1 MSHAATAQQF
11 VDQTVDLL
19 PERTTMYHLH
29 QSGGGGG
36 RGSLIAMLAQLR
48 AVSGISAGNQ
58 NGNIAIAIAINVGN
72 VNVGGTQINSVSA
85 VAIAGSNV
93 AGA

>member
-1 MSHAATAQQF
+1 MFEATTAELF
-11 VDQTVDLL
+11 ADQTVDLL
-19 PERTTMYHLH
+19 PERTTMYHCH
-29 QSGGGGG
+29 QAGGGGGGG
-36 RGSLIAMLAQLR
+36 RGLLLAVLQQLR
-48 AVSGISAGNQ
+48 HASVGSQ

-72 VNVGGTQINSVSA
+72 VNVGGTQINQVSA